1 MSETV
6 SIATM
11 AAAEPVAVMSGETI
25 IAIIAVLFAV
35 IVFGIPLYAVRRR
48 NRIQSEDTEP
58 ETEHAVE
65 SSTEPSTE
73 QAGEPAEENTPF
85 VNEPK
90 LTQVPAVTTEP
101 IPVNP
106 APATPVKRVEEQA
119 TVAPVVKKKTA
130 RKPKPNSEAADK
142 ALKKALGEFASAD
155 KPKPALSK
163 EFAKKHLLK
172 VDDKKGKTTKK
183 SGKVAKPGKPG
194 KAVKTDKKPAT
205 KAKKSK

>member
-11 AAAEPVAVMSGETI
+11 AATEPVATMSGETI

-48 NRIQSEDTEP
+48 NRIQVEEAEP
-58 ETEHAVE
+58 ETEHIVE
-65 SSTEPSTE
+65 STTEPSTE
-73 QAGEPAEENTPF
+73 QADEPSEEIPPV

-106 APATPVKRVEEQA
+106 APTTPVKRVEKQE
-119 TVAPVVKKKTA
+119 TVAPVTKKKTV
-130 RKPKPNSEAADK
+130 RKRKPNSEAASNDK
-142 ALKKALGEFASAD
+142 V
-155 KPKPALSK
+155 KPVLSK
-163 EFAKKHLLK
+163 EFAIKHLLK
-172 VDDKKGKTTKK
+172 LDDKKGKTAKK
-183 SGKVAKPGKPG
+183 SGKVAKPGK
-194 KAVKTDKKPAT
+194 AVKTTKTDKKPAT
-205 KAKKSK
+205 KTKKSK

>member
-1 MSETV
+1 M
-6 SIATM
+6 
-11 AAAEPVAVMSGETI
+11 PGEFI
-25 IAIIAVLFAV
+25 IAIVASIVAV

-48 NRIQSEDTEP
+48 NRIHSEDTEP

-73 QAGEPAEENTPF
+73 QAGEPAEEKPPF
-85 VNEPK
+85 VYEPK

-106 APATPVKRVEEQA
+106 APATPVKRVEEQE
-119 TVAPVVKKKTA
+119 TVARVVKKKTA

-155 KPKPALSK
+155 KSKPVLSK

-183 SGKVAKPGKPG
+183 SGKVTKPG
-194 KAVKTDKKPAT
+194 KAVKTVKTDKKPAT

>member
-11 AAAEPVAVMSGETI
+11 AATEPVAVMSGETI

-48 NRIQSEDTEP
+48 NRIHSEDTEP

-73 QAGEPAEENTPF
+73 QAGEPAEENPPF

-101 IPVNP
+101 IPVNT
-106 APATPVKRVEEQA
+106 APTTPVKRVEKQA
-119 TVAPVVKKKTA
+119 TVAPVTKKKAA

-142 ALKKALGEFASAD
+142 APKKALGEFASAD
-155 KPKPALSK
+155 KSKPVLSK

-205 KAKKSK
+205 KAKNSK